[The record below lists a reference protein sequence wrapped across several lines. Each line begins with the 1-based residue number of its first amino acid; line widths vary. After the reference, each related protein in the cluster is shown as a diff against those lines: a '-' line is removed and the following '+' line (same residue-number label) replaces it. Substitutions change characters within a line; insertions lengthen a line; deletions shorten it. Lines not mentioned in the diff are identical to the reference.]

1 MSSNR
6 INPGQANAG
15 ENGLLLLASRIREAD
30 RFKDTSLMIHKA
42 GQKSSQQKL
51 MLKQTP
57 QTRGNSMNG
66 HKVNESVTCLI
77 L

>member
-6 INPGQANAG
+6 INPGQVDADA
-15 ENGLLLLASRIREAD
+15 NGLLLLASRIRDVD

-42 GQKSSQQKL
+42 GQKSNQQKS

-57 QTRGNSMNG
+57 QTRGNIMNR
-66 HKVNESVTCLI
+66 HEVNESVTCLI

>member
-6 INPGQANAG
+6 INPGQVDADA
-15 ENGLLLLASRIREAD
+15 NGLLLLASRIRDVD

-42 GQKSSQQKL
+42 GLKSNQQK
-51 MLKQTP
+51 LKQTP
-57 QTRGNSMNG
+57 QTRGNIMNG
-66 HKVNESVTCLI
+66 HEVNESVTCLI